1 MTQLK
6 KSESMLCLMAEVESA
21 DKTMENKLFYSDKK
35 TLDSES
41 NEDWLGSAEYC
52 FDKWKS
58 QTENISVFLKTAVTA
73 WYALTLDGVD
83 LSLTKSEC
91 ERLGLILCDTYS
103 YFTANLT
110 NDVNCQWLF
119 GYMMTVRPDLFLDS
133 GEKYSRLECEGE
145 RLIEQASES
154 GNVFARLLS
163 AVNHGRKKEI
173 KQCREAVR
181 ACIFDFFDP
190 TREVDSYFIEVLT

>member
-1 MTQLK
+1 M
-6 KSESMLCLMAEVESA
+6 
-21 DKTMENKLFYSDKK
+21 YSDKK
-35 TLDSES
+35 TFDSEL
-41 NEDWLGSAEYC
+41 NGNWLGSAEYC

-83 LSLTKSEC
+83 LSLTESDR
-91 ERLGLILCDTYS
+91 ERLCLILCDTYS
-103 YFTANLT
+103 HFTANLT

-133 GEKYSRLECEGE
+133 GKKYSHLECEGE

-173 KQCREAVR
+173 KQCRESVR
-181 ACIFDFFDP
+181 AYIFDFFDP
-190 TREVDSYFIEVLT
+190 TQEVDSYFIEVLT